1 MLYECF
7 TNHTLTRL
15 NVSIHIDELHE
26 PLEASHHALQ
36 AGEDGLQHHKQ
47 CLACRAETF
56 LL

>member
-1 MLYECF
+1 MFY
-7 TNHTLTRL
+7 TSHTHTLTCL
-15 NVSIHIDELHE
+15 NVSVHIDELHE

-47 CLACRAETF
+47 CLAGRAETF